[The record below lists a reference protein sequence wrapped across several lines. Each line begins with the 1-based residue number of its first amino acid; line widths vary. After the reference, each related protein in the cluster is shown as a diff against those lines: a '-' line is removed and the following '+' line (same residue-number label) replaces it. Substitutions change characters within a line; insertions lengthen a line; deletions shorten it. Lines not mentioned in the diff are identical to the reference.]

1 MKTADLSAPASSVIP
16 VKRKRTVKRAAEPVP
31 GSFVNT
37 EPMPIDAPMWP
48 LHAALWFQPE
58 LAPTVPAWSDLA
70 IERRHRAPAAEFLFS
85 GTAPLN
91 RRDVVET
98 SHEAR
103 LPETRPQIPESTLTP
118 FGWDPRVLAGNRK
131 EGQ

>member
-1 MKTADLSAPASSVIP
+1 MKTADLSAPAPSVIP
-16 VKRKRTVKRAAEPVP
+16 VKKKRAAKRDPGPVP

-58 LAPTVPAWSDLA
+58 LAPTAPVWSDLA
-70 IERRHRAPAAEFLFS
+70 IERRHRAPAADFLSS

-98 SHEAR
+98 SREAR
-103 LPETRPQIPESTLTP
+103 LSEARPQIPESTLAP